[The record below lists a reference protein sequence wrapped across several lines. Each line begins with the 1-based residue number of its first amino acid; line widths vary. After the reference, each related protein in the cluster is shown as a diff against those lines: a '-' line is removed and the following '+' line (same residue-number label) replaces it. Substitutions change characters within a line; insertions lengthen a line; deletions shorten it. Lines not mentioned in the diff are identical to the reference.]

1 MAAAKADF
9 FAGPQRKK
17 TIGQGDPGRHYARPA
32 SQIGQRRR
40 FAPLALALK
49 PSVMLTDGLLLAFQ
63 KCLTFL
69 TPGSPRTPA
78 GTLDSPA
85 LYAGAP
91 LSPTLP
97 PRRVDKSRRTGA
109 GYQSAPRGNQLL

>member
-1 MAAAKADF
+1 
-9 FAGPQRKK
+9 
-17 TIGQGDPGRHYARPA
+17 
-32 SQIGQRRR
+32 
-40 FAPLALALK
+40 
-49 PSVMLTDGLLLAFQ
+49 MLTDGLLLAFQ

-109 GYQSAPRGNQLL
+109 GYQSAIHCVVVSWADPLMLRIN